1 MSKLIYLMPVWSG
14 CEDYLVQAL
23 QVTQNKAARA
33 VTRLDIRTP
42 TRILMQQCGWLSVR
56 QLMVYHS
63 VCLLHKT
70 LQNGS
75 PLYLY
80 QKITENGSH
89 QQSSRRAEAGSLR
102 QSLQSKSRLDLTR
115 RGWCWRSLEQY
126 NQLPTEIRNEQRM
139 TIFKKKLGE
148 WVKAKV
154 DI

>member
-1 MSKLIYLMPVWSG
+1 MPVWSG

-23 QVTQNKAARA
+23 QVAQNKAARA
-33 VTRLDIRTP
+33 VTRLDYQTP

-63 VCLLHKT
+63 VSLLHKT

-80 QKITENGSH
+80 QKITSNGSH
-89 QQSSRRAEAGSLR
+89 LHNSRRAEAGSLR
-102 QSLQSKSRLDLTR
+102 QGLQSKSRLDLTR

-126 NQLPTEIRNEQRM
+126 NQLPSEIRNEHKM
-139 TIFKKKLGE
+139 KIFKKKLQE
-148 WVKAKV
+148 WVNANV
-154 DI
+154 II